1 MKIIL
6 VSIIVVCSTLI
17 SKAQPGKYTGT
28 KKGLIKTV
36 YTDSRN
42 IRPPA
47 GWSNIECSVLN
58 SIMTRKYSL
67 QMFLKKAQPIL
78 FYSASKKMKRNRNLQ
93 LQMYWKQLLSLCRQN
108 AIANPRIG
116 VWVKQSPAEYLQSI
130 KKAWWFNRNKDKQK
144 L

>member
-47 GWSNIECSVLN
+47 GWSNIESSVLN
-58 SIMTRKYSL
+58 SIMTRKY
-67 QMFLKKAQPIL
+67 FTVNVFKKSTTYIIL
-78 FYSASKKMKRNRNLQ
+78 FRFKKNEEEQKFT
-93 LQMYWKQLLSLCRQN
+93 
-108 AIANPRIG
+108 IADVLEIAPVFMPAKCHCKSSDRGLGKTKPSRIF
-116 VWVKQSPAEYLQSI
+116 AEY
-130 KKAWWFNRNKDKQK
+130 KKSLVVQPE
-144 L
+144 